1 MGWEKNWKLLK
12 HRWKD
17 RHIDRIWTTG
27 NHKSSLELS
36 IQKGKK
42 KCIKRKSFIFMRL
55 NEISINKNESS
66 PRSKT
71 SERLP
76 WKRRSNLAHFVIYKY
91 IKDMYTYKQNKFCI
105 ILSIR
110 NLLLKINPFGKTSIE
125 TLYTSS
131 QDVLDMHPSI
141 YENHKTIIIMHIY
154 LTIY

>member
-1 MGWEKNWKLLK
+1 
-12 HRWKD
+12 
-17 RHIDRIWTTG
+17 
-27 NHKSSLELS
+27 
-36 IQKGKK
+36 
-42 KCIKRKSFIFMRL
+42 MRL

-76 WKRRSNLAHFVIYKY
+76 WKRRSNLAHFVIDKY

-154 LTIY
+154 ISNNLLRLKPFDMLTYNHYKTVSIKKHEFKVNSEWPKILTNQIIA